1 NGYKGKGAF
10 IMKNTKRARR
20 AAAFAAAVVMAACAA
35 IPMSSSFS
43 ASAEDTYSITINND
57 NAGHTYEAYQIFK
70 GSLGADDV
78 LGNIEWGDNVN
89 SSAEGFL
96 TAIQGIADK
105 NGETPFTNLDT
116 ASAIAAKLGENNTDT
131 TLAANFAQTI
141 GNYLTDTPQVMQNV
155 QTPDSDSD
163 GKQEYVLNVTSA
175 GYYLVKDKDTTQNN
189 KNDSY
194 TTFIMRV
201 LGKSSATPKSAQ
213 PTVDKQVL
221 DEEADAEAGNTAG
234 WGESADHAINESFK
248 FKLTATLSADEN
260 YGAYKTYKV
269 VFHDTMSTGVTF
281 ESIDSVKI
289 GNVDIP
295 VSTENSDGYVCSAT
309 AGLVGNGT
317 DEWTLTIADLKKYQA
332 DLTKGATVE
341 VIYNAHLNESAIV
354 SNASGTELGTNA
366 ANNNN
371 VYLQYSN
378 NPNVSGD
385 SDLGQTPKDYVW
397 VFTYKVDNKKVD
409 QDGNVLAG
417 AGFNL
422 YSGDTEIGLIYDDD
436 LTAYRPIKGDE
447 VAVEM
452 KSAATTGAFNIVGLD
467 AGTYVLKETSTPAG
481 YNTCAPITVEI
492 GAVHK
497 ENADGT
503 TVNLTLTQ
511 KNTDNT
517 IQNQKGSTLPSTGG
531 IGTTMFYVGGGV
543 LVAGAGVLLITKKR
557 AKKDAE

>member
-1 NGYKGKGAF
+1 
-10 IMKNTKRARR
+10 MKNTKRARR

-131 TLAANFAQTI
+131 TLVANFAQTI

-248 FKLTATLSADEN
+248 FKLTSTLDANAN
-260 YGAYKTYKV
+260 YDAYKTYKV

-281 ESIDSVKI
+281 ESIESVKI
-289 GNVDIP
+289 GDVVIP
-295 VSTENSDGYVCSAT
+295 VKSTDKPDGYECSAT
-309 AGLVGNGT
+309 EGLVGDGAK
-317 DEWTLTIADLKKYQA
+317 EWTLTIADLKKYQA
-332 DLTKGATVE
+332 DLTTGATVE

-354 SNASGTELGTNA
+354 SSANGTELGTAA

-409 QDGNVLAG
+409 QDGNVLAD
-417 AGFNL
+417 AGFKL
-422 YSGDTEIGLIYDDD
+422 YDSTGKTEIGLIYDDD

>member
-1 NGYKGKGAF
+1 
-10 IMKNTKRARR
+10 MKNTKRARR

-248 FKLTATLSADEN
+248 FKLTSTLDANAN
-260 YGAYKTYKV
+260 YDAYKTYKV

-281 ESIDSVKI
+281 ESIESVKI
-289 GNVDIP
+289 GDVVIP
-295 VSTENSDGYVCSAT
+295 VKSTDKPDGYECSAT
-309 AGLVGNGT
+309 EGLVGDGAK
-317 DEWTLTIADLKKYQA
+317 EWTLTIADLKKYQA
-332 DLTKGATVE
+332 DLTTGATVE

-354 SNASGTELGTNA
+354 SSANGTELGTAA

-409 QDGNVLAG
+409 QDGNVLAD
-417 AGFNL
+417 AGFKL
-422 YSGDTEIGLIYDDD
+422 YDSTGKTEIGLIYDDD

>member
-1 NGYKGKGAF
+1 
-10 IMKNTKRARR
+10 MKNTKRARR

-43 ASAEDTYSITINND
+43 ASAVDTYSITINND

-70 GSLGADDV
+70 GSLSTDGA

-116 ASAIAAKLGENNTDT
+116 ASAIAAKLGEKNADA

-141 GNYLTDTPQVMQNV
+141 GNYLTGEAKATKNT

-163 GKQEYVLNVTSA
+163 GKQEYVLDVTAAGA
-175 GYYLVKDKDTTQNN
+175 GYYLVKDKNDSQNGQ
-189 KNDSY
+189 NDSY

-221 DEEADAEAGNTAG
+221 DEKADAEAGNTAG

-248 FKLTATLSADEN
+248 FKLTATLSTDEN

-289 GNVDIP
+289 GNVVIP
-295 VSTENSDGYVCSAT
+295 VSTDDPNGYECSAK
-309 AGLVGNGT
+309 AGLEGDGAK
-317 DEWTLTIADLKKYQA
+317 EWTLTIADLKKYQS
-332 DLTKGATVE
+332 DLTAGATVE

-354 SNASGTELGTNA
+354 SNANGTELGTAA

-417 AGFNL
+417 AGFKL
-422 YSGDTEIGLIYDDD
+422 YSGDTEIGLIYDEA

-447 VAVEM
+447 APVEM
-452 KSAATTGAFNIVGLD
+452 KSAPTTGAFNIVGLD

-497 ENADGT
+497 ENTDGT

-511 KNTDNT
+511 SNTNNT
-517 IQNQKGSTLPSTGG
+517 IQNQKGSSLPSTGG

>member
-1 NGYKGKGAF
+1 
-10 IMKNTKRARR
+10 MKNTKRARR
-20 AAAFAAAVVMAACAA
+20 AAAFAAAVVMAACVAV
-35 IPMSSSFS
+35 PMSSSFS
-43 ASAEDTYSITINND
+43 ASAVDTYSITINND

-70 GSLGADDV
+70 GSLGGDDV

-96 TAIQGIADK
+96 TAIQGIKDADGK
-105 NGETPFTNLDT
+105 TPFTNLDT
-116 ASAIAAKLGENNTDT
+116 ASAIAAELGEKNTDA
-131 TLAANFAQTI
+131 TLAANFAQVI
-141 GNYLTDTPQVMQNV
+141 GSYLTGTAKATQATQSDA
-155 QTPDSDSD
+155 DSD
-163 GKQEYVLNVTSA
+163 GKQEYVLDVTAAGA
-175 GYYLVKDKDTTQNN
+175 GYYLVKDKNDSQNN

-201 LGKSSATPKSAQ
+201 LGKSTATPKSAQ
-213 PTVDKQVL
+213 PKVDKQVL
-221 DEEADAEAGNTAG
+221 DEAADAEEGHTNG

-248 FKLTATLSADEN
+248 FKLTATLDANAN
-260 YGAYKTYKV
+260 YDAYKTYKV
-269 VFHDTMSTGVTF
+269 VFHDTMSKGVTF
-281 ESIDSVKI
+281 ESIESVKI
-289 GNVDIP
+289 GDVVIP
-295 VSTENSDGYVCSAT
+295 VKSTDKPDGYECSA
-309 AGLVGNGT
+309 AEGLVGNGT
-317 DEWTLTIADLKKYQA
+317 EEWTLTIADLKKYQA
-332 DLTKGATVE
+332 DLTAGATVE

-354 SNASGTELGTNA
+354 SSANGTELGTAA

-385 SDLGQTPKDYVW
+385 SNLGQTPKDYVW

-409 QDGNVLAG
+409 QEGKVLAD
-417 AGFNL
+417 AGFKL
-422 YSGDTEIGLIYDDD
+422 YSGDTEIGLIYDEA
-436 LTAYRPIKGDE
+436 LTAYRPTKGDE
-447 VAVEM
+447 TAEEM
-452 KSAATTGAFNIVGLD
+452 KSAAATGAFNIVGLD

-497 ENADGT
+497 ENAGGDS
-503 TVNLTLTQ
+503 VNLELTQ
-511 KNTDNT
+511 KNVDNT
-517 IQNQKGSTLPSTGG
+517 IINQKGSTLPSTGG

>member
-1 NGYKGKGAF
+1 
-10 IMKNTKRARR
+10 MKNTKRARR

-35 IPMSSSFS
+35 IPMSSSFF

-248 FKLTATLSADEN
+248 FKLTSTLDANAN
-260 YGAYKTYKV
+260 YDAYKTYKV

-281 ESIDSVKI
+281 ESIESVKI
-289 GNVDIP
+289 GDVVIP
-295 VSTENSDGYVCSAT
+295 VKSTDKPDGYECSAT
-309 AGLVGNGT
+309 EGLVGDGAK
-317 DEWTLTIADLKKYQA
+317 EWTLTIADLKKYQA
-332 DLTKGATVE
+332 DLTTGATVE

-354 SNASGTELGTNA
+354 SSANGTELGTAA

-409 QDGNVLAG
+409 QDGNVLAD
-417 AGFNL
+417 AGFKL
-422 YSGDTEIGLIYDDD
+422 YDSTGKTEIGLIYDDD

>member
-1 NGYKGKGAF
+1 
-10 IMKNTKRARR
+10 MKNTKRARR

-35 IPMSSSFS
+35 IPMGSSFS
-43 ASAEDTYSITINND
+43 VSAEDTYSITINND

-116 ASAIAAKLGENNTDT
+116 ASAIAAKLGEKNDDA
-131 TLAANFAQTI
+131 TLAANFAQVI
-141 GNYLTDTPQVMQNV
+141 GSYLTGTAKATQATQSDA
-155 QTPDSDSD
+155 DSD
-163 GKQEYVLNVTSA
+163 GKQEYVLDVTTAGA
-175 GYYLVKDKDTTQNN
+175 GYYLVKDQVDTQTGRD
-189 KNDSY
+189 DSY

-248 FKLTATLSADEN
+248 FKLTATLDANAN
-260 YGAYKTYKV
+260 YDAYKTYKV
-269 VFHDTMSTGVTF
+269 VFHDTMSKGVTF
-281 ESIDSVKI
+281 ESIESVKI
-289 GNVDIP
+289 GDVVIP
-295 VSTENSDGYVCSAT
+295 VKSTDKPDGYECSAT
-309 AGLVGNGT
+309 AGLEGDGAK
-317 DEWTLTIADLKKYQA
+317 EWTLTIADLKKYQA

-354 SNASGTELGTNA
+354 SSANGTELGTAA

-385 SDLGQTPKDYVW
+385 SDLGKTPKDYVW

-409 QDGNVLAG
+409 QDGNVLAD
-417 AGFNL
+417 AGFKL
-422 YSGDTEIGLIYDDD
+422 YDSTGKTEIGLIYDDT
-436 LTAYRPIKGDE
+436 LTAYRPTKGDE
-447 VAVEM
+447 TAEEM
-452 KSAATTGAFNIVGLD
+452 KSAAATGAFNIVGLD

-503 TVNLTLTQ
+503 TVNLTLDQ

-531 IGTTMFYVGGGV
+531 IGTTMFYIGGGV

>member
-1 NGYKGKGAF
+1 
-10 IMKNTKRARR
+10 MKNTKRARR

-43 ASAEDTYSITINND
+43 ASAVDTYSITINND

-70 GSLGADDV
+70 GSLGGDDV

-96 TAIQGIADK
+96 TAIQGIKDADGK
-105 NGETPFTNLDT
+105 TPFTNLDT
-116 ASAIAAKLGENNTDT
+116 ASAIAAELGEKNTDA
-131 TLAANFAQTI
+131 TLAANFAQVI
-141 GNYLTDTPQVMQNV
+141 GSYLTGTAKATQATQSDA
-155 QTPDSDSD
+155 DSD
-163 GKQEYVLNVTSA
+163 GKQEYVLDVTAAGA
-175 GYYLVKDKDTTQNN
+175 GYYLVKDKNDSQNN

-201 LGKSSATPKSAQ
+201 LGKSTATPKSAQ
-213 PTVDKQVL
+213 PKVDKQVL
-221 DEEADAEAGNTAG
+221 DEAADAEEGHTNG

-248 FKLTATLSADEN
+248 FKLTATLDANAN
-260 YGAYKTYKV
+260 YDAYKTYKV
-269 VFHDTMSTGVTF
+269 VFHDTMSKGVTF
-281 ESIDSVKI
+281 ESIESVKI
-289 GNVDIP
+289 GDVVIP
-295 VSTENSDGYVCSAT
+295 VKSTDKPDGYECSA
-309 AGLVGNGT
+309 AEGLVGNGT
-317 DEWTLTIADLKKYQA
+317 EEWTLTIADLKKYQA
-332 DLTKGATVE
+332 DLTAGATVE

-354 SNASGTELGTNA
+354 SSANGTELGTAA

-385 SDLGQTPKDYVW
+385 SNLGQTPKDYVW

-409 QDGNVLAG
+409 QEGKVLAD
-417 AGFNL
+417 AGFKL
-422 YSGDTEIGLIYDDD
+422 YSGDTEIGLIYDEA
-436 LTAYRPIKGDE
+436 LTAYRPTKGDE
-447 VAVEM
+447 TAEEM
-452 KSAATTGAFNIVGLD
+452 KSAAATGAFNIVGLD

-497 ENADGT
+497 ENAGGDS
-503 TVNLTLTQ
+503 VNLELTQ
-511 KNTDNT
+511 KNVDNT
-517 IQNQKGSTLPSTGG
+517 IINQKGSTLPSTGG

-543 LVAGAGVLLITKKR
+543 LVAGAGVILITKKR

>member
-1 NGYKGKGAF
+1 
-10 IMKNTKRARR
+10 MKNTKRARR

-248 FKLTATLSADEN
+248 FKLTSTLDANAN
-260 YGAYKTYKV
+260 YDAYKTYKV

-281 ESIDSVKI
+281 ESIESVKI
-289 GNVDIP
+289 GDVVIP
-295 VSTENSDGYVCSAT
+295 VKSTDKPDGYECSAT
-309 AGLVGNGT
+309 EGLVGDGAK
-317 DEWTLTIADLKKYQA
+317 EWTLTIADLKKYQA
-332 DLTKGATVE
+332 DLTTGATVE

-354 SNASGTELGTNA
+354 SSANGTELGTAA

-417 AGFNL
+417 AGFKL
-422 YSGDTEIGLIYDDD
+422 YSGDTEIGLIYDEA

-447 VAVEM
+447 APVEM
-452 KSAATTGAFNIVGLD
+452 KSAPTTGAFNIVGLD

>member
-1 NGYKGKGAF
+1 
-10 IMKNTKRARR
+10 MKNTKRARR

-35 IPMSSSFS
+35 VPMSSSFS

-57 NAGHTYEAYQIFK
+57 NAGHTYEAYQIFQ
-70 GSLGADDV
+70 GSLGESDV
-78 LGNIEWGDNVN
+78 LGNIKWGDNVN

-96 TAIQGIADK
+96 TAIQGIKNAD
-105 NGETPFTNLDT
+105 GGTPFTGLDT
-116 ASAIAAKLGENNTDT
+116 ASAIAAKLGEKNTDA
-131 TLAANFAQTI
+131 TLAANFAQVI
-141 GNYLTDTPQVMQNV
+141 GSYLTGTAKATQST
-155 QTPDSDSD
+155 QTTDSDSD
-163 GKQEYVLNVTSA
+163 GKKEYVLDVTTAGA
-175 GYYLVKDKDTTQNN
+175 GYYLVKDQVDTQTGRD
-189 KNDSY
+189 DSY

-201 LGKSSATPKSAQ
+201 LGKSTATPKSAQ

-221 DEEADAEAGNTAG
+221 DEEADAEKGHTNG

-248 FKLTATLSADEN
+248 FKLTATLSEDEN

-281 ESIDSVKI
+281 ESIESVKI

-295 VSTENSDGYVCSAT
+295 VKSTDKPDGYECSAT
-309 AGLVGNGT
+309 AGLEGDGAK
-317 DEWTLTIADLKKYQA
+317 EWTLTIADLKKYQA
-332 DLTKGATVE
+332 DLTTGATVE
-341 VIYNAHLNESAIV
+341 VIYNAHLNESAKV
-354 SNASGTELGTNA
+354 NNETNA
-366 ANNNN
+366 NLGITDTNNNN

-409 QDGNVLAG
+409 QEGKVLAD
-417 AGFNL
+417 AGFKL
-422 YSGDTEIGLIYDDD
+422 YSGDTEIGLIYDEA
-436 LTAYRPIKGDE
+436 LTAYRPTKGDE
-447 VAVEM
+447 TAEEM
-452 KSAATTGAFNIVGLD
+452 KSAAATGAFNIVGLD

-497 ENADGT
+497 ENAGGDS
-503 TVNLTLTQ
+503 VNLELTQ
-511 KNTDNT
+511 KNVDNT
-517 IQNQKGSTLPSTGG
+517 IINQKGSTLPSTGG

-543 LVAGAGVLLITKKR
+543 LVAGAGVILITKKR

>member
-1 NGYKGKGAF
+1 
-10 IMKNTKRARR
+10 MKNTKRARR

-43 ASAEDTYSITINND
+43 ASAVDTYSITINND

-70 GSLGADDV
+70 GSLSTDGA

-116 ASAIAAKLGENNTDT
+116 ASAIAAKLGEKNADA

-141 GNYLTDTPQVMQNV
+141 GNYLTGEAKATKNT

-163 GKQEYVLNVTSA
+163 GKQEYVLDVTAAGA
-175 GYYLVKDKDTTQNN
+175 GYYLVKDKNDSQNGQ
-189 KNDSY
+189 NDSY

-221 DEEADAEAGNTAG
+221 DEEADAEEGHTNG

-289 GNVDIP
+289 GNVVIP
-295 VSTENSDGYVCSAT
+295 VSTDDPNGYECSAT
-309 AGLVGNGT
+309 AGLEGDGAK
-317 DEWTLTIADLKKYQA
+317 EWTLTIADLKKYQA
-332 DLTKGATVE
+332 DLTAGATVE

-354 SNASGTELGTNA
+354 SSANGTELGTAA

-409 QDGNVLAG
+409 QDGNVLAD
-417 AGFNL
+417 AGFKL
-422 YSGDTEIGLIYDDD
+422 YDSTGKTEIGLIYDDA

-497 ENADGT
+497 ENTDGT

-511 KNTDNT
+511 SNTNNT
-517 IQNQKGSTLPSTGG
+517 IQNQKGSSLPSTGG

>member
-1 NGYKGKGAF
+1 
-10 IMKNTKRARR
+10 MKNTKRARR

-248 FKLTATLSADEN
+248 FKLTSTLDANAN
-260 YGAYKTYKV
+260 YDAYKTYKV

-281 ESIDSVKI
+281 ESIESVKI
-289 GNVDIP
+289 GDVVIP
-295 VSTENSDGYVCSAT
+295 VKSTDKPDGYECSAT
-309 AGLVGNGT
+309 EGLVGDGAK
-317 DEWTLTIADLKKYQA
+317 EWTLTIADLKKYQA
-332 DLTKGATVE
+332 DLTTGATVE

-354 SNASGTELGTNA
+354 SSANGTELGTAA

-409 QDGNVLAG
+409 QDGNVLAD
-417 AGFNL
+417 AGFKL
-422 YSGDTEIGLIYDDD
+422 YDSTGKTEIGLIYDDD

-543 LVAGAGVLLITKKR
+543 LVACAGVLLITKKR

>member
-1 NGYKGKGAF
+1 
-10 IMKNTKRARR
+10 MKNTKRARR

-35 IPMSSSFS
+35 VPMGSSFS

-57 NAGHTYEAYQIFK
+57 NAGHTYEAYQIFQ
-70 GSLGADDV
+70 GSLGEGDV
-78 LGNIEWGDNVN
+78 LGNIEWGVNVN

-96 TAIQGIADK
+96 TAIQGIKDK
-105 NGETPFTNLDT
+105 DGETPFTGLDT
-116 ASAIAAKLGENNTDT
+116 ASAIAAKLGENNTDA

-141 GNYLTDTPQVMQNV
+141 GNYLTGTPQAMKDT

-163 GKQEYVLNVTSA
+163 GKQEYVLDVTAAGA
-175 GYYLVKDKDTTQNN
+175 GYYLVKDKDATQNDQD
-189 KNDSY
+189 DSY

-221 DEEADAEAGNTAG
+221 DEEADAEEGNTAG

-248 FKLTATLSADEN
+248 FKLTATLDANAN
-260 YGAYKTYKV
+260 YDAYKTYKV
-269 VFHDTMSTGVTF
+269 VFHDTMSKGVTF

-289 GNVDIP
+289 GDVVIP
-295 VSTENSDGYVCSAT
+295 VKSTDKPDGYECSAT
-309 AGLVGNGT
+309 EGLAGDGAK
-317 DEWTLTIADLKKYQA
+317 EWTLTIADLKKYQA
-332 DLTKGATVE
+332 DLTTGATVE

-397 VFTYKVDNKKVD
+397 VFTYKVDNNKVD
-409 QDGNVLAG
+409 QDGNALAN
-417 AGFNL
+417 AGFKL
-422 YSGDTEIGLIYDDD
+422 YSGDTEIGLIYDET

-447 VAVEM
+447 VPVEM
-452 KSAATTGAFNIVGLD
+452 KSATDTGVFNIVGLD

-481 YNTCAPITVEI
+481 YNTCDPITVEI

-497 ENADGT
+497 ENTDGT

-511 KNTDNT
+511 KNTNNT

>member
-1 NGYKGKGAF
+1 
-10 IMKNTKRARR
+10 MKNTKRARR

-35 IPMSSSFS
+35 VPMGSSFS
-43 ASAEDTYSITINND
+43 ASADDAYSITINND

-70 GSLGADDV
+70 GSLSTDGA
-78 LGNIEWGDNVN
+78 LGNIEWGVNVN

-96 TAIQGIADK
+96 TAIQGIKDK
-105 NGETPFTNLDT
+105 DGDTPFKDLDT
-116 ASAIAAKLGENNTDT
+116 ASAIAAKLGENNTDA

-141 GNYLTDTPQVMQNV
+141 GNYLTGTPQATKDT

-163 GKQEYVLNVTSA
+163 GKQEYVLDVTAAGA

-201 LGKSSATPKSAQ
+201 LGSSSATPKSAQ

-221 DEEADAEAGNTAG
+221 DEEADAEEGNTAG
-234 WGESADHAINESFK
+234 WGESADHAINESFQ
-248 FKLTATLSADEN
+248 FKLTATLSAEEN

-269 VFHDTMSTGVTF
+269 VFHDTMSKGVTF
-281 ESIDSVKI
+281 EKIDSVKI
-289 GNVDIP
+289 GEVVIP
-295 VSTENSDGYVCSAT
+295 VSTEDSDGYVCSAT
-309 AGLVGNGT
+309 AGLEGDGT
-317 DEWTLTIADLKKYQA
+317 KEWTLTIADLKKYQA
-332 DLTKGATVE
+332 DLTEGATVE
-341 VIYNAHLNESAIV
+341 VIYSAHLNESAKV
-354 SNASGTELGTNA
+354 NNETNA
-366 ANNNN
+366 NLGIADTNNNN

-385 SDLGQTPKDYVW
+385 SDLGETPKDYVW

-409 QDGNVLAG
+409 QAGKVLAD
-417 AGFNL
+417 AGFKL
-422 YSGDTEIGLIYDDD
+422 YDSTGKTEIDLIYDAT
-436 LTAYRPIKGDE
+436 LTAYRPIKGEE
-447 VAVEM
+447 VAEEM
-452 KSAATTGAFNIVGLD
+452 KSAANTGVFNIVGLD

-481 YNTCAPITVEI
+481 YNTCEPINIEI
-492 GAVHK
+492 GAKHK

-503 TVNLTLTQ
+503 SVNLEFTKQ
-511 KNTDNT
+511 GNTDNT
-517 IQNQKGSTLPSTGG
+517 IQNQKGSSLPSTGG

>member
-1 NGYKGKGAF
+1 
-10 IMKNTKRARR
+10 MKNTKRARR

-35 IPMSSSFS
+35 VPMGSSFS

-96 TAIQGIADK
+96 TAIQSIADK

-116 ASAIAAKLGENNTDT
+116 ASAIAAKLGEKNDDA
-131 TLAANFAQTI
+131 TLAANFAQVI
-141 GNYLTDTPQVMQNV
+141 GSYLTGTAKATQATQSDA
-155 QTPDSDSD
+155 DSD
-163 GKQEYVLNVTSA
+163 GKQEYVLDVTTAGA
-175 GYYLVKDKDTTQNN
+175 GYYLVKDQVDTQTGRD
-189 KNDSY
+189 DSY

-248 FKLTATLSADEN
+248 FKLTATLDANAN
-260 YGAYKTYKV
+260 YDAYKTYKV
-269 VFHDTMSTGVTF
+269 VFHDTMSKGVTF
-281 ESIDSVKI
+281 ESIESVKI
-289 GNVDIP
+289 GDVVIP
-295 VSTENSDGYVCSAT
+295 VKSTDKPDGYECSAT
-309 AGLVGNGT
+309 AGLEGDGAK
-317 DEWTLTIADLKKYQA
+317 EWTLTIADLKKYQA

-354 SNASGTELGTNA
+354 SSANGTELGTAA

-385 SDLGQTPKDYVW
+385 SDLGKTPKDYVW

-409 QDGNVLAG
+409 QDGNVLAD
-417 AGFNL
+417 AGFKL
-422 YSGDTEIGLIYDDD
+422 YDSTGKTEIGLIYDDT
-436 LTAYRPIKGDE
+436 LTAYRPTKGDE

-503 TVNLTLTQ
+503 TVNLTLDQ

-517 IQNQKGSTLPSTGG
+517 IQNQKGSSLPSTGG

>member
-1 NGYKGKGAF
+1 MNDTHQGEYNVIINHK
-10 IMKNTKRARR
+10 
-20 AAAFAAAVVMAACAA
+20 VVK
-35 IPMSSSFS
+35 PTV
-43 ASAEDTYSITINND
+43 EKKVYDNDNND
-57 NAGHTYEAYQIFK
+57 I
-70 GSLGADDV
+70 
-78 LGNIEWGDNVN
+78 
-89 SSAEGFL
+89 SSAG
-96 TAIQGIADK
+96 
-105 NGETPFTNLDT
+105 
-116 ASAIAAKLGENNTDT
+116 
-131 TLAANFAQTI
+131 
-141 GNYLTDTPQVMQNV
+141 
-155 QTPDSDSD
+155 
-163 GKQEYVLNVTSA
+163 
-175 GYYLVKDKDTTQNN
+175 
-189 KNDSY
+189 
-194 TTFIMRV
+194 
-201 LGKSSATPKSAQ
+201 
-213 PTVDKQVL
+213 
-221 DEEADAEAGNTAG
+221 G
-234 WGESADHAINESFK
+234 WGSSADHAINESFK
-248 FKLTATLSADEN
+248 FKLTSTLDANAN
-260 YGAYKTYKV
+260 YDAYKTYKV

-281 ESIDSVKI
+281 ESIESVKI
-289 GNVDIP
+289 GDVVIP
-295 VSTENSDGYVCSAT
+295 VKSTDKPDGYECSAT
-309 AGLVGNGT
+309 EGLVGDGAK
-317 DEWTLTIADLKKYQA
+317 EWTLTIADLKKYQA
-332 DLTKGATVE
+332 DLTTGATVE

-354 SNASGTELGTNA
+354 SSANGTELGTAA

-409 QDGNVLAG
+409 QDGNVLAD
-417 AGFNL
+417 AGFKL
-422 YSGDTEIGLIYDDD
+422 YDSTGKTEIGLIYDDD

>member
-1 NGYKGKGAF
+1 
-10 IMKNTKRARR
+10 MKNTKRARR

-35 IPMSSSFS
+35 VPMGSSFS

-70 GSLGADDV
+70 GSLSTDGA
-78 LGNIEWGDNVN
+78 LGNIEWGVNVD
-89 SSAEGFL
+89 SSAAGFL
-96 TAIQGIADK
+96 TAIQGIKDADGK
-105 NGETPFTNLDT
+105 TPFTNLDT
-116 ASAIAAKLGENNTDT
+116 ASAIAAKLGENNTDA

-141 GNYLTDTPQVMQNV
+141 GNYLTGEAKATQNT
-155 QTPDSDSD
+155 QSDANSD
-163 GKQEYVLNVTSA
+163 GKQEYVLDVTAAGA

-201 LGKSSATPKSAQ
+201 LGNSSATPKSAQ

-221 DEEADAEAGNTAG
+221 DEEADAEEGNTNG

-248 FKLTATLSADEN
+248 FKLTATLDANAN
-260 YGAYKTYKV
+260 YDAYKTYKV

-289 GNVDIP
+289 GDVVIP
-295 VSTENSDGYVCSAT
+295 VKSTDKPDGYECSAT
-309 AGLVGNGT
+309 EGLVGDGAK
-317 DEWTLTIADLKKYQA
+317 EWTLTIADLKKYQA

-409 QDGNVLAG
+409 QAGNVLAN
-417 AGFNL
+417 AGFKL
-422 YSGDTEIGLIYDDD
+422 YSGDTEIGLIYDET

-447 VAVEM
+447 VPVEM
-452 KSAATTGAFNIVGLD
+452 KSATDTGVFNIVGLD

-481 YNTCAPITVEI
+481 YNTCDPITVEI
-492 GAVHK
+492 EAVHK
-497 ENADGT
+497 ENTDGT

-511 KNTDNT
+511 KNTNNT
-517 IQNQKGSTLPSTGG
+517 IQNQKGSSLPSTGG

>member
-1 NGYKGKGAF
+1 
-10 IMKNTKRARR
+10 MKNTKRARR

-141 GNYLTDTPQVMQNV
+141 GNYLTDTPQVMQNA

-248 FKLTATLSADEN
+248 FKLTSTLDANAN
-260 YGAYKTYKV
+260 YDAYKTYKV

-281 ESIDSVKI
+281 ESIESVKI
-289 GNVDIP
+289 GDVVIP
-295 VSTENSDGYVCSAT
+295 VKSTDKPDGYECSAT
-309 AGLVGNGT
+309 EGLVGDGAK
-317 DEWTLTIADLKKYQA
+317 EWTLTIADLKKYQA
-332 DLTKGATVE
+332 DLTTGATVE

-354 SNASGTELGTNA
+354 SSANGTELGTAA

-409 QDGNVLAG
+409 QDGNVLAD
-417 AGFNL
+417 AGFKL
-422 YSGDTEIGLIYDDD
+422 YDSTGKTEIGLIYDDD

>member
-1 NGYKGKGAF
+1 
-10 IMKNTKRARR
+10 MKNTKRARR

-35 IPMSSSFS
+35 IPMGSSFS

-116 ASAIAAKLGENNTDT
+116 ASAIAAKLGEKNDDA
-131 TLAANFAQTI
+131 TLAANFAQVI
-141 GNYLTDTPQVMQNV
+141 GSYLTGTAKATQATQSDA
-155 QTPDSDSD
+155 DSD
-163 GKQEYVLNVTSA
+163 GKQEYVLDVTTAGA
-175 GYYLVKDKDTTQNN
+175 GYYLVKDQVDTQTGRD
-189 KNDSY
+189 DSY

-248 FKLTATLSADEN
+248 FKLTATLDANAN
-260 YGAYKTYKV
+260 YDAYKTYKV
-269 VFHDTMSTGVTF
+269 VFHDTMSKGVTF
-281 ESIDSVKI
+281 ESIESVKI
-289 GNVDIP
+289 GDVVIP
-295 VSTENSDGYVCSAT
+295 VKSTDKPDGYECSAT
-309 AGLVGNGT
+309 AGLEGDGAK
-317 DEWTLTIADLKKYQA
+317 EWTLTIADLKKYQA

-354 SNASGTELGTNA
+354 SSANGTELGTAA

-417 AGFNL
+417 AGFKL
-422 YSGDTEIGLIYDDD
+422 YSGDTEIDLIYDEA

-447 VAVEM
+447 APVEM
-452 KSAATTGAFNIVGLD
+452 KSAPTTGAFNIVGLD

-492 GAVHK
+492 GATHK

-503 TVNLTLTQ
+503 TVNLTLDQ